1 MSNFYCNFLSISPLF
16 LYDTTI
22 NFWFP
27 PLFYH
32 DPSSSKQT
40 MKHSFPMSLPK
51 YSETT
56 FPWIPPPTLFTHG
69 VEPGIVLSLVEPP
82 PPPPYII
89 HPGILPP
96 RSSCCPVQHSTAS
109 GWACHGSRAQ
119 RPDRRVPPRTRRS
132 GCRPTPSPDAPLPPL
147 TLVQL
152 WVSRSCLQNQG
163 KAVYNIITLRSYRV
177 LICLNLWF
185 YLRVSRNCA
194 LKKIRKKAPKFNS
207 LVLRVNR
214 LFLIGVLFMGNNN
227 NTLTSPSSVW
237 QRVCLTHNHWPTQ
250 DLLEKDFDL

>member
-1 MSNFYCNFLSISPLF
+1 MSIFYCNFLSISPLF

-82 PPPPYII
+82 LPHPPTSLTLESSRLDLHVVQSSIVLRLVEHAMEAEHSGQIDEFLLGRGGQDVVPLRLQMLLFLLWLWFNFGFPDLAYKIKVKQFII
-89 HPGILPP
+89 SLHCVLTG
-96 RSSCCPVQHSTAS
+96 SSSALTFGSTLGFPETVPWKKFAKRHQNLIPWFSGSTA
-109 GWACHGSRAQ
+109 
-119 RPDRRVPPRTRRS
+119 
-132 GCRPTPSPDAPLPPL
+132 
-147 TLVQL
+147 
-152 WVSRSCLQNQG
+152 
-163 KAVYNIITLRSYRV
+163 Y
-177 LICLNLWF
+177 F
-185 YLRVSRNCA
+185 
-194 LKKIRKKAPKFNS
+194 
-207 LVLRVNR
+207 
-214 LFLIGVLFMGNNN
+214 
-227 NTLTSPSSVW
+227 
-237 QRVCLTHNHWPTQ
+237 
-250 DLLEKDFDL
+250 